1 MSLAKVIQSPQPS
14 ALRDDRR
21 RRDRERRLIEATL
34 DCIANLGLRET
45 TVQDIA
51 AAAGMAVGSISQY
64 FEGKEALYTAAL
76 DAIATEF
83 AARVADRLA
92 AAGDAP
98 AERLRGYIDAYF
110 DASTGQ
116 RRKVAVWFAFWGEVR
131 AQPQYRSVCEEHDR
145 AHDATVEALV
155 ADVLR
160 DAGRDPSD
168 AGALA
173 KLLTS
178 SCYGLWLELLTGN
191 PKPSRESLHA
201 LAYRQLAA
209 LFPSHAAE
217 FAWREGMPHT

>member
-1 MSLAKVIQSPQPS
+1 MNLAKVIRAPQTTD
-14 ALRDDRR
+14 LRDDRR
-21 RRDRERRLIEATL
+21 RRERERRLIEATL
-34 DCIANLGLRET
+34 DCIAELGLRET

-83 AARVADRLA
+83 AARVAERVA

-145 AHDATVEALV
+145 AHDATVQALV
-155 ADVLR
+155 ADLLR
-160 DAGRDPSD
+160 AAGRDPAE

-209 LFPSHAAE
+209 LFPSHATD
-217 FAWREGMPHT
+217 FAWREAPTRP

>member
-1 MSLAKVIQSPQPS
+1 MSFENVTLDSVRNPI
-14 ALRDDRR
+14 REDRR

-34 DCIANLGLRET
+34 DCIAMLGLRET

-51 AAAGMAVGSISQY
+51 AAAGMAAGSISQY
-64 FEGKEALYTAAL
+64 FDGKEALYTAAL

-83 AARVADRLA
+83 AARVAERLA
-92 AAGDAP
+92 AAGNSP

-145 AHDATVEALV
+145 AHDATVQRLVQDLLSEAN
-155 ADVLR
+155 ADTR
-160 DAGRDPSD
+160 DTA
-168 AGALA
+168 ALA
-173 KLLTS
+173 RLITS
-178 SCYGLWLELLTGN
+178 TCYGLWLELLTGN
-191 PKPSRESLHA
+191 PKPSRASLHA

-209 LFPSHAAE
+209 LFPAYAAE
-217 FAWREGMPHT
+217 FRVAPY